1 MSLTTA
7 QHDILVKYL
16 KDVGIKLQEPF
27 EEFYDHIATAFEK
40 SDAHDLQKYIREV
53 ADPAFGGVSG
63 IQTMLK
69 EGSKSLTKHYRRVL
83 RQKMAFYFKGSYML
97 IPISLYFLLYILF
110 NTTVPKYAF
119 SAVLCIA
126 SATPV
131 LYAIIIG
138 YRFQRSCKKSGANFK
153 SSLKHQE
160 LHRLSIIG
168 MLTLNLHNLLF
179 LDTNISELNAGLIK
193 WLPLVISGLVIYIIW
208 AISCFQMVKEELT
221 PKLIIQ

>member
-7 QHDILVKYL
+7 QHNILVKYL

-40 SDAHDLQKYIREV
+40 SDADDLQKYIREV

-69 EGSKSLTKHYRRVL
+69 EGSKSLTKHYRKVL
-83 RQKMAFYFKGSYML
+83 RQKMAFYFKGPYML
-97 IPISLYFLLYILF
+97 IPISLYFLLCMLF
-110 NTTVPKYAF
+110 NITEPRLGF
-119 SAVLCIA
+119 FILLSIA
-126 SATPV
+126 SATPMFF
-131 LYAIIIG
+131 AIFIG
-138 YRFQRSCKKSGANFK
+138 YRFQRSCKKNGVGFK

-160 LHRLSIIG
+160 LHRLSIVG
-168 MLTLNLHNLLF
+168 MLTLSLHNLLF
-179 LDTNISELNAGLIK
+179 LDANISELNAGLIK